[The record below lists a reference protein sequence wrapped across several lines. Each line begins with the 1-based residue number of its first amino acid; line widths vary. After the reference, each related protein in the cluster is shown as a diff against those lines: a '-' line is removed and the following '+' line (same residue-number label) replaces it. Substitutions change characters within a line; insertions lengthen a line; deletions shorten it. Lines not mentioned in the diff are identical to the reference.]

1 MNHDTDKLRDD
12 AIGIWQ
18 AGVDAV
24 RSEQLVTQ
32 HVALRGD
39 QLCIGDDVVSLNTVR
54 RIVVVVCSGGT
65 HPAAL

>member
-32 HVALRGD
+32 YVALRGD
-39 QLCIGDDVVSLNTVR
+39 QLCIGDDVVS
-54 RIVVVVCSGGT
+54 
-65 HPAAL
+65 